1 MLNVVVYEDNEDFM
15 KRNIGCV
22 NKAFGNCDID
32 YRILKYSG
40 YTTDLEHLIYQKDIK
55 RIYILDIE
63 VGKVSGLEVAS
74 KIREEDDES
83 IIIFSTAHDKY
94 RNDVFYSRLMA
105 LDFVCKDSGYDKRLI
120 DDLVASLKI
129 LYRQNTFVYS
139 YNHVLYRLPCSSI
152 YYIEKEPLIK
162 RCVIY
167 TSNGKFYISKS
178 INWIESVLKYG
189 FMRTHQSCIVNLNN
203 IKNVDFGSNVI
214 TFTNGKSI
222 TLLAA
227 QKRKEVAA
235 RVANGK

>member
-1 MLNVVVYEDNEDFM
+1 MLNVVIYEDNEDFM

-203 IKNVDFGSNVI
+203 IK
-214 TFTNGKSI
+214 KC
-222 TLLAA
+222 
-227 QKRKEVAA
+227 
-235 RVANGK
+235 